1 MDLKIRLLL
10 LLITFKQVSAQNNQ
24 ASVLSQKITIAA
36 QDESIRILLQRIE
49 RQIGKSFSYDSKI
62 IDSKKKQTV
71 SFKEKTI
78 TEIISSLF
86 NNTVSCK
93 VKGNYI
99 VLYKSPPAPVSP
111 YSPQSNQ
118 RIKKGLPSDSRL
130 FLKPSKTRNDTT
142 VRYFIDIIV
151 PTASG
156 KDSVIQTESIEVPT
170 THILQIKDDT
180 TIILLKKDTVAPEGR

>member
-1 MDLKIRLLL
+1 ML
-10 LLITFKQVSAQNNQ
+10 LLIACKQLHAQNNQ
-24 ASVLSQKITIAA
+24 ASVLNQKITITSQNEPTRA
-36 QDESIRILLQRIE
+36 LLRRIE
-49 RQIGKSFSYDSKI
+49 KQTGKNFSYDSKI
-62 IDSKKKQTV
+62 IDSKNKHTV

-78 TEIISSLF
+78 PEIISSLF

-99 VLYKSPPAPVSP
+99 VLYKTASPVPY
-111 YSPQSNQ
+111 YSPQTNP

-151 PTASG
+151 PTPSG
-156 KDSVIQTESIEVPT
+156 KDSIIQTESIEVPT

-180 TIILLKKDTVAPEGR
+180 TIILLKKDTVPHQ